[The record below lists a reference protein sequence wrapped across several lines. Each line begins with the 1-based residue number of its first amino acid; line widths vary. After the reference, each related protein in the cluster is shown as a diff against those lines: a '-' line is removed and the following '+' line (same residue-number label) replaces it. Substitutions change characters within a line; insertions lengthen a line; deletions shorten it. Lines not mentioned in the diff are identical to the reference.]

1 MRSSLVLVPV
11 SLLALATLFGSAC
24 TPPRKDDPA
33 PASSS
38 TVIAAPAAPA
48 PVPTAPPAPT
58 AQELAARGATLVKIG
73 GCSDCHTPMAFDPK
87 LGMPVPQMDRFLSG
101 HPVGA
106 PIATA
111 KPGKGDQAVI
121 GPTMTSFTLPFGTV
135 YAANLTSD
143 PETGVGGWTLE
154 QFKQAMRTG
163 KHRGEA
169 GGRPILPPMPW
180 TNLASQSDADLD
192 AMFAYFK
199 TVPAVKNA
207 VPAPDVPA
215 PVLTGLGKAFDKVA
229 EMQRAGQQ
237 GEQRH
242 QGQSAQKM

>member
-1 MRSSLVLVPV
+1 MRSSLALSSLVVV
-11 SLLALATLFGSAC
+11 SLVTAAC
-24 TPPRKDDPA
+24 SSSRKEDPA
-33 PASSS
+33 P
-38 TVIAAPAAPA
+38 VQGAAPAATTLPVAAAPA
-48 PVPTAPPAPT
+48 EDPVKRG
-58 AQELAARGATLVKIG
+58 ELLVKIG

-106 PIATA
+106 PTATA

-143 PETGVGGWTLE
+143 PETGVGGKWTAAE
-154 QFKQAMRTG
+154 FKQAMRTG
-163 KHRGEA
+163 KHRGEPQ
-169 GGRPILPPMPW
+169 GRPILPPMPW

-192 AMFAYFK
+192 AMFAYLK

-207 VPAPDVPA
+207 VPAPEVPA
-215 PVLTGLGKAFDKVA
+215 PVMAEIGKSFDKVA
-229 EMQRAGQQ
+229 AMQRAAHEGK
-237 GEQRH
+237 
-242 QGQSAQKM
+242 KM